1 MDRDAVLQASIVGK
15 QDEAMGRYQEA
26 LKAHPGFPPVLYNL
40 GVSSAESQ
48 QVGIAFDELIE
59 ALSFS
64 GGKSH
69 GVLQDDS

>member
-26 LKAHPGFPPVLYNL
+26 LKAHPGFPPALYNL

-48 QVGIAFDELIE
+48 QVGHRFR
-59 ALSFS
+59 
-64 GGKSH
+64 
-69 GVLQDDS
+69 